1 MSRRPTPTIRRWEL
15 GQELRALREAAG
27 IRPKAAADEI
37 EVSASTLSKIE
48 GGKQTIRP
56 IYVKLLATLYGAN
69 EQSRDRLLAMAAEA
83 NEAEWFSVLAQ
94 HVPNWFRTY
103 LGYESVAS
111 QIRTYCAELVDGL
124 VQTPGYVRAVAR
136 VNRPDATDADVA
148 SSVALR
154 RGRQDRA
161 TDDEPPILHTIL
173 NEAVLMRPV
182 GGPDVMR
189 EQLAR
194 LIEVSKASNVTIQV
208 LPFSAGAHPAMTAP
222 FTALSF
228 DDYPAMNTIYLENGR
243 GALYLE
249 GAADLDRY
257 GWMFDRLAELALSPN
272 ESRAALARVMGDL

>member
-15 GQELRALREAAG
+15 GQELRALREAAKV
-27 IRPKAAADEI
+27 KAKPAADEI
-37 EVSASTLSKIE
+37 EVSTSTLSKIE

-56 IYVKLLATLYGAN
+56 IYVKLLAGLYGVDN
-69 EQSRDRLLAMAAEA
+69 QVRDRLLAMADEA

-124 VQTPGYVRAVAR
+124 LQTPDYVRAVAQA
-136 VNRPDATDADVA
+136 NRPDARDADLD

-154 RGRQDRA
+154 RGRQDRV
-161 TDDEPPILHTIL
+161 TDDEPPTLHTIL
-173 NEAVLMRPV
+173 NEAVLRRPV

-189 EQLAR
+189 GQLAH
-194 LIEVSKASNVTIQV
+194 LIDVSRVPNVTIQV
-208 LPFSAGAHPAMTAP
+208 LPFAVGAHPAMTAP

-228 DDYPAMNTIYLENGR
+228 EDYPAMNTIYLENGR
-243 GALYLE
+243 GAIYLE
-249 GAADLDRY
+249 GRADLDRY
-257 GWMFDRLAELALSPN
+257 TWMFGQLAGLALSPE
-272 ESRAALARVMGDL
+272 ESRTALTSVMGDL